1 MNGSVIMWVVVT
13 LILALVVVSFGYIFY
28 RVFGN
33 GEPLPPVEHRDVL
46 AHNEKAIAEGRFQD
60 IRFELAPRGYRQD
73 QVDAALEALLRSGE
87 SVNSTPEMTDYAP
100 HQESAHQL

>member
-13 LILALVVVSFGYIFY
+13 LILALVVIAFGYIFY

-33 GEPLPPVEHRDVL
+33 GEPLPPVEHHDVL
-46 AHNEKAIAEGRFQD
+46 AHNEKAIAEGRFRD

-73 QVDAALEALLRSGE
+73 QVDAALEALFRSGK
-87 SVNSTPEMTDYAP
+87 SLDSTPEKTE
-100 HQESAHQL
+100 HVVS